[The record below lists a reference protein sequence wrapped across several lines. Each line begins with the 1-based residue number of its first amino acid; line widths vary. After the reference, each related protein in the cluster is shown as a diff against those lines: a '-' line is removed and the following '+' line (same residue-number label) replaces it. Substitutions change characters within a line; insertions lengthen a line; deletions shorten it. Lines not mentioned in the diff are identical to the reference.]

1 MIKQA
6 NAVFLRLQKEYQL
19 YENIQRACFCMLN
32 TNVADQFKLS
42 NIPSLIGWNASM
54 SINNI
59 LDHLDGTYK
68 KPDMM
73 TLLQNDTLF
82 QSAFNPTDA
91 PKSLF
96 YRIEKCQEM

>member
-1 MIKQA
+1 
-6 NAVFLRLQKEYQL
+6 
-19 YENIQRACFCMLN
+19 
-32 TNVADQFKLS
+32 
-42 NIPSLIGWNASM
+42 M

-68 KPDMM
+68 KTDMM

-91 PKSLF
+91 PMSLF
-96 YRIEKCQEM
+96 YRIEQCQEM

>member
-1 MIKQA
+1 
-6 NAVFLRLQKEYQL
+6 
-19 YENIQRACFCMLN
+19 
-32 TNVADQFKLS
+32 
-42 NIPSLIGWNASM
+42 M
-54 SINNI
+54 SIN
-59 LDHLDGTYK
+59 HLDGTYG